1 MAEHDLYSPHNMHIM
16 VSHTVDLMCSPGF
29 DRAEHGTIRDAV
41 WHAQFM
47 GRIGNLITTWER
59 ELADGDYSSGIYAH
73 ALAAGDLT
81 LEMLKQQNC
90 EAIAAAIR
98 NGGHEEYFL
107 TRWTELHQ
115 RLVDLSSYVHSVDL
129 RRLLKG
135 YERLIRLHLGSR
147 GYK

>member
-1 MAEHDLYSPHNMHIM
+1 
-16 VSHTVDLMCSPGF
+16 
-29 DRAEHGTIRDAV
+29 
-41 WHAQFM
+41 
-47 GRIGNLITTWER
+47 
-59 ELADGDYSSGIYAH
+59 
-73 ALAAGDLT
+73 
-81 LEMLKQQNC
+81 MLKQQNC

-107 TRWTELHQ
+107 TRWTQLHQ